1 MTNQDSSDEFP
12 ATAVM
17 VEEALRNFVP
27 FELWQAY
34 EQAAKGRREFPRR
47 IVRYS
52 EYLHGPQAIAA
63 NRAAA
68 QAKTAEA
75 AMKQAWQQIMG
86 ELRSQL
92 LAGKLTAYVRDVFP
106 FGPVRPIPPDAWRSL
121 RITDRS
127 GRAKGPGVELTGIRI
142 APGPPQQC
150 HLTRDIAADL
160 PQSTGNR
167 QPHETMFTANK
178 DYTFVCI
185 GTAQFRFVGLQAAVV
200 RQLHEASL
208 TDNPWRHGKVLL
220 HQASAA
226 TRSIGDL
233 FRRHRNPSWR
243 LLIDDRRGMYRL
255 RVQAPTGSDNLDGFS
270 SVSASSDLRPICVR
284 GH

>member
-17 VEEALRNFVP
+17 VEEALRNIVP
-27 FELWQAY
+27 FELWQA
-34 EQAAKGRREFPRR
+34 APKGRREFPRR

-52 EYLHGPQAIAA
+52 EYLHGPQAIAV

-75 AMKQAWQQIMG
+75 AMKQAWQQIVG

-106 FGPVRPIPPDAWRSL
+106 FGPVRPIPPDAWRTL
-121 RITDRS
+121 RITNFRS
-127 GRAKGPGVELTGIRI
+127 GRATGPGVELTGIRI

-150 HLTRDIAADL
+150 RLTRDLAEADL

-167 QPHETMFTANK
+167 PASRNHVYREQGLHLRLHWPCRIPLWGHAGCSCSGAPQGELHRSHGVAGKCSCIRPGPTAP
-178 DYTFVCI
+178 TSAI
-185 GTAQFRFVGLQAAVV
+185 
-200 RQLHEASL
+200 S
-208 TDNPWRHGKVLL
+208 
-220 HQASAA
+220 SAA
-226 TRSIGDL
+226 TET
-233 FRRHRNPSWR
+233 
-243 LLIDDRRGMYRL
+243 
-255 RVQAPTGSDNLDGFS
+255 QAGGISLNIVTTGST
-270 SVSASSDLRPICVR
+270 AYP
-284 GH
+284 